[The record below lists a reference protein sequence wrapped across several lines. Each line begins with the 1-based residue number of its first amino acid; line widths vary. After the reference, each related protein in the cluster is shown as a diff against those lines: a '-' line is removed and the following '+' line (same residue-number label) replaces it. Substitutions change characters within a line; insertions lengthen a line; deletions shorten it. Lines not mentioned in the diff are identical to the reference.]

1 MSINFRMQSFGIDS
15 VAQRHRN
22 KFFKNW
28 DILTNFL
35 EENRQ
40 HIFYIFV
47 YYVITIGKL
56 SNIYH
61 STHIRSIY
69 IKSHENSLT
78 TNTFWSILQH
88 FLWKD
93 LCFTHSCLNT
103 LTWDMWWE
111 LESQLQEDLQLLC
124 RSAIV
129 YSFSLCAETW

>member
-1 MSINFRMQSFGIDS
+1 MHIGIIPKSSIDNKNQIYANKFITYMSINFRMQSFGIDS

-56 SNIYH
+56 WNIYH

-69 IKSHENSLT
+69 IKAMKIH
-78 TNTFWSILQH
+78 
-88 FLWKD
+88 
-93 LCFTHSCLNT
+93 
-103 LTWDMWWE
+103 
-111 LESQLQEDLQLLC
+111 
-124 RSAIV
+124 
-129 YSFSLCAETW
+129 

>member
-1 MSINFRMQSFGIDS
+1 MQSFGIDS

-61 STHIRSIY
+61 STHKIY
-69 IKSHENSLT
+69 LHFLQSHENSLT
-78 TNTFWSILQH
+78 TNTF
-88 FLWKD
+88 
-93 LCFTHSCLNT
+93 
-103 LTWDMWWE
+103 
-111 LESQLQEDLQLLC
+111 
-124 RSAIV
+124 
-129 YSFSLCAETW
+129 

>member
-1 MSINFRMQSFGIDS
+1 MHIGIIPKSSIDNKNQIYANKFITYMSINFRMQSFGIDS

-69 IKSHENSLT
+69 IKAMKIH
-78 TNTFWSILQH
+78 
-88 FLWKD
+88 
-93 LCFTHSCLNT
+93 
-103 LTWDMWWE
+103 
-111 LESQLQEDLQLLC
+111 
-124 RSAIV
+124 
-129 YSFSLCAETW
+129 